1 MHQISFLSQYGRC
14 YCSLY
19 RPTSVT
25 YSDIFKTQGVGSQSN
40 HQCDSLVYI
49 TAIGNLII
57 VFLRYIIY
65 MYTLVNVCT
74 DMNEVISVLE
84 LLDPNENHLN

>member
-1 MHQISFLSQYGRC
+1 M
-14 YCSLY
+14 
-19 RPTSVT
+19 T
-25 YSDIFKTQGVGSQSN
+25 YSDLFKTQGMDSQSN

-49 TAIGNLII
+49 TAIGNLVI
-57 VFLRYIIY
+57 VFLGYIIC

-74 DMNEVISVLE
+74 DMNEVISVLG

>member
-1 MHQISFLSQYGRC
+1 MHQISILSQYERC
-14 YCSLY
+14 YCSLC

-25 YSDIFKTQGVGSQSN
+25 YSNLFKTQGVGSQSN

-57 VFLRYIIY
+57 LFL
-65 MYTLVNVCT
+65 
-74 DMNEVISVLE
+74 
-84 LLDPNENHLN
+84 